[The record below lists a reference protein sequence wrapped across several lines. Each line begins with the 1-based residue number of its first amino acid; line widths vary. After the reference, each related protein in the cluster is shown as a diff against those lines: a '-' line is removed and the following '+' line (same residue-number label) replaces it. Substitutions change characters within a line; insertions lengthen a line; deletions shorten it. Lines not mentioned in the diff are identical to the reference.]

1 MASIKELRLRIRSLK
16 NTNKITAAMKLVASS
31 KLRRAQEAMASSR
44 PYAAGLD
51 GILSRIAANSSEQHP
66 LMEQR
71 PLRKVLLYVATS
83 DKGLCGAF
91 NNRAIRAAVDFIAE
105 QPSGVEVEVRT
116 LGKKAADYF
125 SRRPDK
131 YNFGKHHTEV
141 ARTPRFDLIAPIA
154 DEAIE
159 AFAQK
164 SFDAVY
170 LIYNRFASVLRQ
182 EPQVQ
187 RVLPAI
193 PKVAVATVPP
203 GAPQASGTSQ
213 PAQGP
218 VANYTFEPGP
228 EELLGELLPAFVRFH
243 FYQALL
249 ENSAGEHGARMT
261 AMDNATNNSAELI
274 QRLTLVMNRARQAAI
289 TTELTEIVSGAESL
303 KG

>member
-91 NNRAIRAAVDFIAE
+91 NNRAIRAATDFIAE
-105 QPSGVEVEVRT
+105 QPSGVAVEVRT

-131 YNFGKHHTEV
+131 YTFGKHHTEV

-154 DEAIE
+154 DEAID
-159 AFAQK
+159 AFALK
-164 SFDAVY
+164 SFDAVFI
-170 LIYNRFASVLRQ
+170 IYNRFESVLRQ
-182 EPQVQ
+182 EPQVH

-193 PKVAVATVPP
+193 PKVAVAPTETHSAVA
-203 GAPQASGTSQ
+203 GNAKQESGLM
-213 PAQGP
+213 
-218 VANYTFEPGP
+218 ANYLFEPGP

-243 FYQALL
+243 FYQAML

-261 AMDNATNNSAELI
+261 AMDNATNNSADLI